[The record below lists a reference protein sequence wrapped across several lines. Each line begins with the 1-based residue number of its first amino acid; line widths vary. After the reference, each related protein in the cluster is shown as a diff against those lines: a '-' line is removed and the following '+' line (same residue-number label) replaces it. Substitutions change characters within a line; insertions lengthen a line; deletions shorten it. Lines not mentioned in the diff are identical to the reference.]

1 MNIEDNSSIK
11 YLSNQKAFQFLD
23 YTEEKSSKIITDIK
37 NGINNIETYQL
48 YVENINSINNI
59 NNKSIIEHINNMY
72 NEIISKNI
80 INLTPYYYDEENSIN
95 KKKKNLF
102 EISKN
107 IVKETNFE
115 IKEINDFIKNYSLDY
130 MEKNLYNIHYD
141 LFYFWKFFI
150 KEGLEEFSN
159 QINTLVEN
167 AVNISLKGIIDYN
180 FNLAMNEFKQINHFI
195 DICNYKKKK
204 LGKRVFNRFIDYQQ
218 RLPNIL
224 EIISQKFY
232 NLLKK
237 YIDKLKNEQSA
248 FIKDKILSINSYYFN
263 DDLYKDN
270 FYLIE
275 QVNNEITKIIEYY
288 DNYFDELFF
297 GNIIMKAT
305 ELVEEIIFPYEEKK
319 YNEFNNY
326 YDQILG
332 RTTKG
337 NYEKR
342 NNDYDFYCYWGVGF
356 FVYEYTDSATQ
367 NIDYLINDLSIT
379 ENYLKNSCQ
388 KILSIIT
395 NKYQYYINDY
405 ISKNNIL
412 YSNLYSYVENKIN
425 TKKKI
430 DILLNQYIIIFNN
443 IIKDDSNEGLLSI
456 IINEIDDTFEN
467 ISFYMNNLNNNI
479 NLLKDEYYNNYYLK
493 NYSSFLE
500 YPEEIVYKIN
510 QFLKNKFIIAKI

>member
-23 YTEEKSSKIITDIK
+23 YTEEKSNKIITDIK

-141 LFYFWKFFI
+141 LFYFWKLFI
-150 KEGLEEFSN
+150 KEGLEEFSH

-167 AVNISLKGIIDYN
+167 AVNINLKGIIDYN
-180 FNLAMNEFKQINHFI
+180 FNLAMNEFKEINHFI
-195 DICNYKKKK
+195 DKCNYKKKK
-204 LGKRVFNRFIDYQQ
+204 LGKRVLNRFIDYQQ

-224 EIISQKFY
+224 EIISQQFY

-305 ELVEEIIFPYEEKK
+305 ELVEEIIFPYEEKR

-342 NNDYDFYCYWGVGF
+342 NNRYDFYCYWGVGF

-405 ISKNNIL
+405 VSKNNIL
-412 YSNLYSYVENKIN
+412 YSNLYNYVENKIN
-425 TKKKI
+425 TK
-430 DILLNQYIIIFNN
+430 
-443 IIKDDSNEGLLSI
+443 
-456 IINEIDDTFEN
+456 
-467 ISFYMNNLNNNI
+467 
-479 NLLKDEYYNNYYLK
+479 
-493 NYSSFLE
+493 
-500 YPEEIVYKIN
+500 
-510 QFLKNKFIIAKI
+510 